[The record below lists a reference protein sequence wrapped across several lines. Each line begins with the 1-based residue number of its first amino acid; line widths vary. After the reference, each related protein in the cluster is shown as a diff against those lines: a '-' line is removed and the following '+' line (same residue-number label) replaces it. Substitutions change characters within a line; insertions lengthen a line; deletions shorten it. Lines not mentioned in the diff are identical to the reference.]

1 MTALF
6 REALLLLRSRTA
18 VVALVF
24 LAAFSGL
31 SVVSGLQ
38 EVSRQQAAIARVIDL
53 QMRDAEAVKI
63 YAGQDAGSA
72 AYYRFHATWDTP
84 SPLAFAALGQR
95 DVSPTILRIRALALE
110 GQIYENEAGN
120 PELALPGRLD
130 FAFVLIYLA
139 PLVLIALLHDLWSSE
154 REAGRLA
161 SLQAMPGARW
171 SIWGARAIGRS
182 GLVAAVLL
190 LPFLAGAVYSGAGL
204 LETVAASAIIIA
216 LVGFWS
222 GLALF
227 VAVRGQRSA
236 ANAATLAAVWFVL
249 TLIAPAGANLAIN
262 AATPVPQGATLVR
275 ENREAVHDAWDTDRN
290 ATLARF
296 YQTHPEWAGSSPVSI
311 AFDWKWYYAF
321 QQLGDEHVA
330 EMSREYRESVA
341 ERERRAGLASLL
353 LPPIAL
359 QRALHRLANTDITAQ
374 LAYQDRV
381 RAFHKRLRSFYY
393 PYLFRGIPFTPVD
406 FDKAPQFDP
415 EPAMAVAPTATKA
428 RADSG
433 ETTGAR

>member
-1 MTALF
+1 MKAIIRETALLF
-6 REALLLLRSRTA
+6 RSRTA
-18 VVALVF
+18 VAALIF
-24 LAAFSGL
+24 LTAFSAL
-31 SVVSGLQ
+31 SVISGLQ
-38 EVSRQQAAIARVIDL
+38 EVSRQQASIARVIDL
-53 QMRDAEAVKI
+53 QARDAEAVRVH
-63 YAGQDAGSA
+63 AGEDAGSA

-161 SLQAMPGARW
+161 SLRSMPGARFNV
-171 SIWGARAIGRS
+171 WGARALGRS
-182 GLVAAVLL
+182 GLVAAALL
-190 LPFLAGAVYSGAGL
+190 APFLAGAAVSGAGL
-204 LETVAASAIIIA
+204 FETVAASAIIVA

-222 GLALF
+222 GIALF
-227 VAVRGQRSA
+227 VAARGQRSA
-236 ANAATLAAVWFVL
+236 ANAATLAATWFVL

-262 AATPVPQGATLVR
+262 AATPVPQGAALVR

-296 YQTHPEWAGSSPVSI
+296 YRSHPEWAGSTPVSI
-311 AFDWKWYYAF
+311 AFDWKWYFAF

-330 EMSREYRESVA
+330 EMSKEYRDSIA
-341 ERERRAGLASLL
+341 ERERRAGIASLL

-359 QRALHRLANTDITAQ
+359 QRALHRLANSDVTAQ
-374 LAYQDRV
+374 LAYQDRI
-381 RAFHKRLRSFYY
+381 RAFHQRLRGFYY
-393 PYLFRGIPFTPVD
+393 RYLFTGTPFTQAD
-406 FDKAPQFDP
+406 FDKAPQFVPD
-415 EPAMAVAPTATKA
+415 TRIQGSRLGT
-428 RADSG
+428 
-433 ETTGAR
+433 

>member
-1 MTALF
+1 MRALIRETALLF
-6 REALLLLRSRTA
+6 RSRTA
-18 VVALVF
+18 VAALIF
-24 LAAFSGL
+24 LTVFSGL
-31 SVVSGLQ
+31 SVLSGLQ

-53 QMRDAEAVKI
+53 QARDAQAVRV
-63 YAGQDAGSA
+63 YAGEDAGSA
-72 AYYRFHATWDTP
+72 AYYRFHATWDAP

-161 SLQAMPGARW
+161 SLRSMPGAKW
-171 SIWGARAIGRS
+171 TIWGARALGRS
-182 GLVAAVLL
+182 GLVAAALIG
-190 LPFLAGAVYSGAGL
+190 PFLAGAVYSRAGL
-204 LETVAASAIIIA
+204 VETLAASAIIVA
-216 LVGFWS
+216 LVAFWS

-227 VAVRGQRSA
+227 VAARGQRSA
-236 ANAATLAAVWFVL
+236 TNAATLAAIWFVL

-262 AATPVPQGATLVR
+262 AATPVPQGAALVR

-290 ATLARF
+290 PTLARF
-296 YQTHPEWAGSSPVSI
+296 YRTHPEWAGSPPVGI
-311 AFDWKWYYAF
+311 AFDWKWYFAF
-321 QQLGDEHVA
+321 QQLGDEQVA
-330 EMSREYRESVA
+330 DTSRDYRNSVA

-359 QRALHRLANTDITAQ
+359 QRALHRLANSDITAQ
-374 LAYQDRV
+374 LAYQERV

-393 PYLFRGIPFTPVD
+393 PYLFKGIPFTPTD

-415 EPAMAVAPTATKA
+415 DLAAQ
-428 RADSG
+428 G
-433 ETTGAR
+433 